1 MFRVPRTAPKR
12 RLLLLI
18 MAMLQV
24 AAMLA
29 PLLPATASRAL
40 AQEPL
45 PEDPLD
51 QGPWMPPPA
60 PADPSMPLI
69 SVENPADESVRPAE
83 TNAGFSININTLSD
97 EWSTDANKATSKC
110 SLREALQ
117 ATVTGNPN
125 GNQGCG
131 AASIGNFAAYD
142 FKFLPGTYL
151 LTRPEDLPDIGG
163 NKKITMDGKG
173 AVTIDGGAK
182 QGRKLGIFQVFDAE
196 LYLIKMTLQNAE
208 RNVGSAIELAGG
220 GAYVQVT
227 EVTFKRNFAALY
239 GGAVSVA
246 TGDFVCIKSKFTEN
260 TARERGGALASG
272 NGTTVIDRCD
282 FFKNHTEG
290 KGGAISVTGGTNQGD
305 FFTFVDGESGLYV
318 RDAKLYENWV
328 RPLTP
333 IQNPKDDASGGGAVH
348 VDGGGHVVIERS
360 QIYDNYTANSRG
372 GGAIISSGVLVLL
385 DVAISRNEARLQG
398 VSKTFGGA
406 ILFDPSDGRLS
417 RVSIHHNKARF
428 AGGIYARPGTNI
440 FIANATVSNNDAD
453 FSTGIAL
460 GSPAYGTGQDGGESG
475 GQIRLYHSTV
485 ARNDNKFGDIE
496 NIDSFGN
503 SSTIVLA

>member
-1 MFRVPRTAPKR
+1 
-12 RLLLLI
+12 
-18 MAMLQV
+18 
-24 AAMLA
+24 
-29 PLLPATASRAL
+29 
-40 AQEPL
+40 
-45 PEDPLD
+45 
-51 QGPWMPPPA
+51 
-60 PADPSMPLI
+60 
-69 SVENPADESVRPAE
+69 
-83 TNAGFSININTLSD
+83 
-97 EWSTDANKATSKC
+97 
-110 SLREALQ
+110 
-117 ATVTGNPN
+117 
-125 GNQGCG
+125 
-131 AASIGNFAAYD
+131 
-142 FKFLPGTYL
+142 
-151 LTRPEDLPDIGG
+151 
-163 NKKITMDGKG
+163 
-173 AVTIDGGAK
+173 
-182 QGRKLGIFQVFDAE
+182 
-196 LYLIKMTLQNAE
+196 
-208 RNVGSAIELAGG
+208 
-220 GAYVQVT
+220 
-227 EVTFKRNFAALY
+227 
-239 GGAVSVA
+239 
-246 TGDFVCIKSKFTEN
+246 
-260 TARERGGALASG
+260 
-272 NGTTVIDRCD
+272 
-282 FFKNHTEG
+282 
-290 KGGAISVTGGTNQGD
+290 GD

-485 ARNDNKFGDIE
+485 ARNDNKFGDLE
-496 NIDSFGN
+496 NIDSFGH
-503 SSTIVLA
+503 SSTIVLANSVIDGPCAGGPYYTGGGNRYVAREDNTALESCARVAWPALANDFSATDLKLNYALDLKLQQSTVNGGPNLSEAEFISIKGSNSSPIVDAGQAPGCTDPNAIPLIRGVDQISGARPVGPNCDSGAMEIGTLPPNFEAIPDAGQGLFFPLVVVSKATSTEQTLKLRNTGGGVIQYFAEIEPGWTGAFAPISDNMAGA